1 MGNFID
7 LSDYIV
13 IESSM
18 YMKHAKT
25 YCLSI
30 VLVLALSTVAFAMGG
45 PAPEVKEEGTP
56 VMQPAETVPVAITKE
71 AASGEIE
78 KAKAELTS
86 LESEREKIDSYL
98 EALNKKIIK
107 AKTSKNSKQLADLQ
121 AEERA
126 MTERQNKI
134 AQRVLAIKQKY
145 PDIKPAEKAEVQVAG
160 AQVIPEEEKLEQV
173 EMLGQAAAPKAAG
186 RNIVYHDVVMGDTLM
201 SISRKYFGTPA
212 YYKDI
217 AKMNNINPIGA
228 LPQGSSLMI
237 DLSLGG
243 GKVGTIVKAQKTA
256 PKPAQG
262 GVIYHTVLT
271 GDTLMSISRQYFN
284 GSPFYFKEIAE
295 MNGITD
301 LGQLRT
307 GMKLKIDTS
316 IKKTVKPQL

>member
-1 MGNFID
+1 
-7 LSDYIV
+7 
-13 IESSM
+13 
-18 YMKHAKT
+18 MKHAKT

-30 VLVLALSTVAFAMGG
+30 LLVFILCPVAFAMGG

-56 VMQPAETVPVAITKE
+56 VIQPAETTPVIVTKE
-71 AASGEIE
+71 AAPGEIQ

-86 LESEREKIDSYL
+86 LESEREKIDNYL
-98 EALNKKIIK
+98 EDLNKKIIN
-107 AKTSKNSKQLADLQ
+107 AKVSKNSKQLAELQ
-121 AEERA
+121 AKERA

-134 AQRVLAIKQKY
+134 AQRVLVIKQKY
-145 PDIKPAEKAEVQVAG
+145 PDLKPAEKPEIQVVG
-160 AQVIPEEEKLEQV
+160 AQVTPEEEKLEQV
-173 EMLGQAAAPKAAG
+173 EKLGQAEKPEKAAAPKAAG

-237 DLSLGG
+237 DLNLGG
-243 GKVGTIVKAQKTA
+243 GKVGTIVKAQKIV
-256 PKPAQG
+256 PNPAQG
-262 GVIYHTVLT
+262 GIIYHTVVT

-295 MNGITD
+295 MNGITE
-301 LGQLRT
+301 LGQLRV
-307 GMKLKIDTS
+307 GMKLKIDAS
-316 IKKTVKPQL
+316 LKKKVKPRL

>member
-1 MGNFID
+1 
-7 LSDYIV
+7 
-13 IESSM
+13 
-18 YMKHAKT
+18 
-25 YCLSI
+25 
-30 VLVLALSTVAFAMGG
+30 
-45 PAPEVKEEGTP
+45 
-56 VMQPAETVPVAITKE
+56 
-71 AASGEIE
+71 
-78 KAKAELTS
+78 
-86 LESEREKIDSYL
+86 
-98 EALNKKIIK
+98 
-107 AKTSKNSKQLADLQ
+107 
-121 AEERA
+121 

-134 AQRVLAIKQKY
+134 AQRVLVIKQKY
-145 PDIKPAEKAEVQVAG
+145 PDLKPAEKAEVQVVG

-173 EMLGQAAAPKAAG
+173 EKLGQAEKPEQAAAPKAAG

-256 PKPAQG
+256 PKPAQSG
-262 GVIYHTVLT
+262 IIYHTVVT

-301 LGQLRT
+301 LGQLRV
-307 GMKLKIDTS
+307 GMKLKIDAS
-316 IKKTVKPQL
+316 LKKKVKPQF

>member
-1 MGNFID
+1 
-7 LSDYIV
+7 
-13 IESSM
+13 
-18 YMKHAKT
+18 MKHAKT

-30 VLVLALSTVAFAMGG
+30 ALVLALSTVAFAMGG
-45 PAPEVKEEGTP
+45 PAPEVKEEETP
-56 VMQPAETVPVAITKE
+56 VMQPAEANPVIATKE
-71 AASGEIE
+71 AAPNEME
-78 KAKAELTS
+78 KAEAELTS
-86 LESEREKIDSYL
+86 LESEREKIDNYL
-98 EALNKKIIK
+98 EDLNKKIIN
-107 AKTSKNSKQLADLQ
+107 AKVSKNSKQLADLQ
-121 AEERA
+121 AKERA

-134 AQRVLAIKQKY
+134 SQRVLAIKKKY
-145 PDIKPAEKAEVQVAG
+145 PDLKPAEKAEVQVVG
-160 AQVIPEEEKLEQV
+160 AQVTPEEEKLEQV
-173 EMLGQAAAPKAAG
+173 EKLGQAEKPEQAAAPKAAG

-237 DLSLGG
+237 DLNLGG

-256 PKPAQG
+256 LKTAQSG
-262 GVIYHTVLT
+262 IIYHTVVT

-301 LGQLRT
+301 LGQLRV
-307 GMKLKIDTS
+307 GMKLKIDAS
-316 IKKTVKPQL
+316 LKKKVKPQL

>member
-1 MGNFID
+1 
-7 LSDYIV
+7 
-13 IESSM
+13 
-18 YMKHAKT
+18 MKHAKT

-30 VLVLALSTVAFAMGG
+30 LLVIILCPVAFAMGG
-45 PAPEVKEEGTP
+45 PAPEVQEETP
-56 VMQPAETVPVAITKE
+56 VMQPAEANPVIVTKE
-71 AASGEIE
+71 AASGEME
-78 KAKAELTS
+78 KAKAELNS

-98 EALNKKIIK
+98 EDLNKKIIK
-107 AKTSKNSKQLADLQ
+107 AKTSKNSKQLAELQ
-121 AEERA
+121 AKERA

-145 PDIKPAEKAEVQVAG
+145 PDLKPAEKAEIQVVG
-160 AQVIPEEEKLEQV
+160 AQVVPEEEKLEQV
-173 EMLGQAAAPKAAG
+173 EKLGQDEKTEQAAAPKAAG
-186 RNIVYHDVVMGDTLM
+186 SNIVYHDVVMGDTLM
-201 SISRKYFGTPA
+201 SISRKYFDTPA

-243 GKVGTIVKAQKTA
+243 GKVGTIVKSQKIA
-256 PKPAQG
+256 PKPAQSG
-262 GVIYHTVLT
+262 IIYHTVVT

-301 LGQLRT
+301 LGQLRV
-307 GMKLKIDTS
+307 GMKLKIDAS
-316 IKKTVKPQL
+316 LKKKIKPRL

>member
-1 MGNFID
+1 
-7 LSDYIV
+7 
-13 IESSM
+13 
-18 YMKHAKT
+18 MKDAKIC
-25 YCLSI
+25 CLSI
-30 VLVLALSTVAFAMGG
+30 ALVLALSNVAFAMGG
-45 PAPEVKEEGTP
+45 PAPEVKEEETP
-56 VMQPAETVPVAITKE
+56 VMQPAEKAPTTVTKE
-71 AASGEIE
+71 AATNEME

-86 LESEREKIDSYL
+86 LEIEREKIDKYL
-98 EALNKKIIK
+98 EDLSKKIIK

-121 AEERA
+121 AKERA

-134 AQRVLAIKQKY
+134 AQRIMEIKKKY
-145 PDIKPAEKAEVQVAG
+145 PDIKPAERSEAQASGVQVS
-160 AQVIPEEEKLEQV
+160 PEEEKLEQV
-173 EMLGQAAAPKAAG
+173 ENLGQAETPEQAVAPKAAG

-201 SISRKYFGTPA
+201 SISRKYFGTSA

-237 DLSLGG
+237 DLNLGG

-256 PKPAQG
+256 VKPASG
-262 GVIYHTVLT
+262 GVIYHTVIT

-301 LGQLRT
+301 LGQLRV

-316 IKKTVKPQL
+316 IKKKVKPRL

>member
-1 MGNFID
+1 
-7 LSDYIV
+7 
-13 IESSM
+13 
-18 YMKHAKT
+18 MKDAKI

-30 VLVLALSTVAFAMGG
+30 ALVLALSTVAFAMGG

-56 VMQPAETVPVAITKE
+56 VMQPAETAPAEVTKE
-71 AASGEIE
+71 SATSEIE
-78 KAKAELTS
+78 KAKAEITS
-86 LESEREKIDSYL
+86 LELEREKIDNYL
-98 EALNKKIIK
+98 EDLSKKIIK

-121 AEERA
+121 AKERA

-134 AQRVLAIKQKY
+134 VQRILEIKKKY
-145 PDIKPAEKAEVQVAG
+145 PDLKPAEKPEVQVIS
-160 AQVIPEEEKLEQV
+160 AQVTPEEEKLEQV
-173 EMLGQAAAPKAAG
+173 EKLGQAEKPEQAAAKATG

-217 AKMNNINPIGA
+217 AKMNNINPVGA

-237 DLSLGG
+237 DLSFGG
-243 GKVGTIVKAQKTA
+243 GKVGTIVKAQKIVLKSA
-256 PKPAQG
+256 PG
-262 GVIYHTVLT
+262 GVIYHTVMT

-295 MNGITD
+295 MNGITE
-301 LGQLRT
+301 LGQLRV

-316 IKKTVKPQL
+316 LKKKLKPRL